1 MTELV
6 STKNN
11 NMGSNGDTTSQDK
24 SRMLLITNVDDKYI
38 KNPVLLKKDLDK
50 WSKEATIKE
59 IKTTAANNLIIIFD
73 SPNYCEGLTLLQ
85 R

>member
-11 NMGSNGDTTSQDK
+11 NMGSNGGRTSQDK
-24 SRMLLITNVDDKYI
+24 SQMLLITNVDDKYI

-50 WSKEATIKE
+50 WSKE
-59 IKTTAANNLIIIFD
+59 
-73 SPNYCEGLTLLQ
+73 
-85 R
+85 